1 MNINKTPTPSWYVY
15 TVWAVRTY
23 TKQMSVMSF
32 LSFEFLKL
40 AISFFRIK
48 AKNALCNRS
57 IISLIERYKYT
68 FLLEHDALFPGVFLP
83 LPVTWCKNIEL

>member
-1 MNINKTPTPSWYVY
+1 MGCTHIYKTDERHVLS
-15 TVWAVRTY
+15 
-23 TKQMSVMSF
+23 
-32 LSFEFLKL
+32 SFELLKL

-57 IISLIERYKYT
+57 IISPIERYKYT

-83 LPVTWCKNIEL
+83 LPVT